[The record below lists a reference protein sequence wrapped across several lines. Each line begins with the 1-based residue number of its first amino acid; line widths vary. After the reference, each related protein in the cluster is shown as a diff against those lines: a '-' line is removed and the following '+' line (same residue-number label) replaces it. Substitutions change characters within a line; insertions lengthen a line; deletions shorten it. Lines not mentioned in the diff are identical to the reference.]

1 MNFTPTQ
8 EWLYNYDEKKIL
20 LSPVSDFNEY
30 FTQDKISNKKLYHL
44 DMGEIVI
51 PTGNIMVRDPLVYL
65 HQEELPYFIKVPTGK
80 FPLTTLVVE
89 VDEGHHRY
97 VATRV
102 KFTENKA
109 VSYIEALIGNE
120 DINSLNSG
128 EYFGFNVD
136 AGLATI
142 VDTETRDLYCNFVD
156 QWEKENPEGN
166 IYDNFFAQEFKKSY
180 EKNPE
185 FQRTDGDWINFK
197 IPGTDLSIPMIQTGF
212 GDGVYPA
219 YFGYDEN
226 KNICELVVQY
236 IAIEMAF
243 GDEDE

>member
-1 MNFTPTQ
+1 
-8 EWLYNYDEKKIL
+8 
-20 LSPVSDFNEY
+20 
-30 FTQDKISNKKLYHL
+30 
-44 DMGEIVI
+44 MGEIVI

-109 VSYIEALIGNE
+109 VSYTEALIGNE

-156 QWEKENPEGN
+156 QWEKKILKVISTIISSHKNSRK
-166 IYDNFFAQEFKKSY
+166 AMKKSGI
-180 EKNPE
+180 PE
-185 FQRTDGDWINFK
+185 NRRGLDQFQN
-197 IPGTDLSIPMIQTGF
+197 TG
-212 GDGVYPA
+212 Y
-219 YFGYDEN
+219 
-226 KNICELVVQY
+226 
-236 IAIEMAF
+236 
-243 GDEDE
+243 

>member
-1 MNFTPTQ
+1 
-8 EWLYNYDEKKIL
+8 
-20 LSPVSDFNEY
+20 
-30 FTQDKISNKKLYHL
+30 
-44 DMGEIVI
+44 MGEIVI

-65 HQEELPYFIKVPTGK
+65 HQEELPYFIKVPTGT

-97 VATRV
+97 VATR
-102 KFTENKA
+102 KIYRKKA
-109 VSYIEALIGNE
+109 VSYTEALIGNE
-120 DINSLNSG
+120 DLSTLNSG

-142 VDTETRDLYCNFVD
+142 VDTETRDLYCSFVD
-156 QWEKENPEGN
+156 KWEKKIRKEISTTISLLRNLRKVTKIIRNSKE
-166 IYDNFFAQEFKKSY
+166 Q
-180 EKNPE
+180 
-185 FQRTDGDWINFK
+185 THWINFK
-197 IPGTDLSIPMIQTGF
+197 IPGTDLSVPMIQTGF

-226 KNICELVVQY
+226 GNICELVVQY